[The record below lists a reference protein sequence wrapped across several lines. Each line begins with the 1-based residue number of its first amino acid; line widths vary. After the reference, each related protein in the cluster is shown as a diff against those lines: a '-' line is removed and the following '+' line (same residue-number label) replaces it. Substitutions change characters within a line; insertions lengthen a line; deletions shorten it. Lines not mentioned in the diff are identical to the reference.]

1 MENLVPRHVSIFL
14 LCVERALL
22 AIKLNFVMPCHLSPW
37 SGELPRWPHQLRKEP
52 PHSVSA
58 ITRADPVDPALSN
71 SPLGD
76 SRNHSVLQRRE
87 GNAGLQPR
95 MVLEDLLGGHQSS
108 VSPGESSHYLFI
120 RNECYCEASY
130 IEKARCPE
138 VRIPESSTNPA
149 LLCGQNRAKRQ

>member
-1 MENLVPRHVSIFL
+1 MTPPAQE
-14 LCVERALL
+14 
-22 AIKLNFVMPCHLSPW
+22 
-37 SGELPRWPHQLRKEP
+37 GT

-95 MVLEDLLGGHQSS
+95 MVLEDLLGGHQPS
-108 VSPGESSHYLFI
+108 VSPGKSSHYLFI

-130 IEKARCPE
+130 IDRKSTLSRGAHPRELYKPSTA
-138 VRIPESSTNPA
+138 VRTKSCQETIMS
-149 LLCGQNRAKRQ
+149 